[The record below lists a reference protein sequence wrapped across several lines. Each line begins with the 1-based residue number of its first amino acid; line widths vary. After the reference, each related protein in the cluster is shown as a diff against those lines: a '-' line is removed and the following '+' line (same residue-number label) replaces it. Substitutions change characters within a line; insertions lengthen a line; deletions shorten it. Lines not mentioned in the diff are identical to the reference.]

1 MLKSREHIRSGL
13 PGRRTTPRCHSKI
26 RYKCLR
32 DAIGAADA
40 YMERIVITRSPM
52 TPYYCKIHSCWHIG
66 HSSKLSDIPA
76 RYPEKC
82 VSRELL
88 RREIACLSEIMGLVD
103 VLDISPESQGRLSP
117 EHAGKRKT
125 RSGKHVSQSQCKS
138 QPAIQKRPV

>member
-1 MLKSREHIRSGL
+1 MLKNSEHIKASL
-13 PGRRTTPRCHSKI
+13 SGRRTTPRCHSKI

-66 HSSKLSDIPA
+66 HSSKSSNIPA

-88 RREIACLSEIMGLVD
+88 RQEIPKGQLLNSCRVKCQA
-103 VLDISPESQGRLSP
+103 Q
-117 EHAGKRKT
+117 T
-125 RSGKHVSQSQCKS
+125 RVYLLCQYALPTGML
-138 QPAIQKRPV
+138 RPIHGALLTGHPP